1 MNLVNK
7 TSADY
12 VSIRV
17 LLKKKK
23 KSMSLS
29 LPVPRRIQVMLF
41 VESGY
46 RKCFS
51 S

>member
-7 TSADY
+7 TSANY

-17 LLKKKK
+17 LLKK

>member
-17 LLKKKK
+17 LLKKK